1 MESHVPGLSARA
13 SIDIRATL
21 EQPFDKGP
29 VPTIGGSH
37 HHGIGTSDSW
47 IAFDDALE
55 GLEIAQ
61 PGVFL
66 RSG

>member
-1 MESHVPGLSARA
+1 VPGLSAPRA
-13 SIDIRATL
+13 LTFAPRSSSDSTR
-21 EQPFDKGP
+21 DRC
-29 VPTIGGSH
+29 PTIDGSH

-61 PGVFL
+61 PSVFL